1 MVPTDS
7 CGVTNFQIRQCN
19 NIQISL
25 CHRIILDG
33 IYCRLQTLLS
43 EEFSLLSSSD
53 LIIHAVHAQH
63 SLLLPFHLWRL
74 SLFQGCSA
82 LKHVQTHTCSGAA
95 HSPLSSASCSDVDE
109 TEISIFQHA
118 WAAFPTPKLRP
129 LSIIPSHCRVDQSAA
144 EEPWVQQ
151 HDAPLK
157 PAPPS
162 PRWCKNAIRRNQLG
176 IRKTFI

>member
-19 NIQISL
+19 NIQVSL
-25 CHRIILDG
+25 CHRIIFDG

-43 EEFSLLSSSD
+43 EESVLISSFMQCMPSVPSCSLFTSED
-53 LIIHAVHAQH
+53 
-63 SLLLPFHLWRL
+63 

-82 LKHVQTHTCSGAA
+82 LKHVQTHICTDAA
-95 HSPLSSASCSDVDE
+95 HSRLSTTSCSDVDE

-118 WAAFPTPKLRP
+118 CAAFPAPKLRP

-144 EEPWVQQ
+144 AEP
-151 HDAPLK
+151 
-157 PAPPS
+157 
-162 PRWCKNAIRRNQLG
+162 
-176 IRKTFI
+176 